1 MTDRSA
7 SSQRSTLLNS
17 AVPETPSLNEKQFLH
32 QLKPVL
38 LPPSKNGAKQPI
50 GSRKPRLL
58 SPELPAG
65 SKEEGCRSPSRKHQF
80 HFWLGKK
87 DFLFLQDQ
95 AQEEGESV
103 ARIIRRL
110 VREFRINAENRP
122 TPRW

>member
-80 HFWLGKK
+80 HFWLAGPGTGGGRICSPHHPKIGPGI
-87 DFLFLQDQ
+87 QDQ
-95 AQEEGESV
+95 C
-103 ARIIRRL
+103 
-110 VREFRINAENRP
+110 
-122 TPRW
+122 